1 MKSLRK
7 RKGYK
12 KLNKSEKPKVKFN
25 NLSEVV
31 EPFLSNV
38 KKVQLQDD
46 FKTYKDSSKVYSWK
60 LVDYVEVSLI

>member
-12 KLNKSEKPKVKFN
+12 RLQNSEKSKVRF

-38 KKVQLQDD
+38 KKVQIQDD
-46 FKTYKDSSKVYSWK
+46 LKTYKEQSKVYSWK
-60 LVDYVEVSLI
+60 LVDYIEVCLQ

>member
-12 KLNKSEKPKVKFN
+12 KLQSSQKPKVRF

-38 KKVQLQDD
+38 KKVQIQDD
-46 FKTYKDSSKVYSWK
+46 VQTYKESSKVHSWK
-60 LVDYVEVSLI
+60 LVDYFEVSLKL